1 MCKKTGIATMPIV
14 LRLLF
19 CQILLFRVSEAF
31 STHHYRTFQQVTK
44 LYAKQKGAGNAKGF
58 GTKTMSQQKKQVEKL
73 IGGETNYQE
82 VVGGLSSIENIS
94 SESLSKPKFEI
105 DPELSTE
112 QRSKEILRQKYGL
125 RSFEERQIDVKAAL
139 QAAENQKRLQKVKQ
153 MKDEDFD
160 IFMVLPPA
168 FIKGIDAFLK
178 IGLGITTV
186 LFVLAGIGITAEA
199 WAVATG
205 NTLPENVDQFIVNI
219 VEPNFTTG
227 LLVLLGFSISLG
239 VFAAA
244 QLGSGSSIYKEE
256 P

>member
-1 MCKKTGIATMPIV
+1 MGASTMSV
-14 LRLLF
+14 LFRLLF
-19 CQILLFRVSEAF
+19 CFALLFTVSESF
-31 STHHYRTFQQVTK
+31 LTHKHRTFEQVTK
-44 LYAKQKGAGNAKGF
+44 LHAKQKGAAGTAKGF
-58 GTKTMSQQKKQVEKL
+58 GKKVVPPQRVQTDKQN
-73 IGGETNYQE
+73 GGGMKDQE
-82 VVGGLSSIENIS
+82 MIGLSSIENLS
-94 SESLSKPKFEI
+94 SESLIKPKFEI

-112 QRSKEILRQKYGL
+112 QRSKEILRKQYGL
-125 RSFEERQIDVKAAL
+125 RTYEEKQGDVQAAL
-139 QAAENQKRLQKVKQ
+139 KAAENQKRLQKVKQ

-160 IFMVLPPA
+160 IFMVLPPTL
-168 FIKGIDAFLK
+168 IKGIDAFLK

-186 LFVLAGIGITAEA
+186 LFVLAGLGITAEA

-205 NTLPENVDQFIVNI
+205 NTLPENVDQFIVNV